1 MRVVGLRCE
10 HREDTPCI
18 DDPAPRLSWQLESD
32 GRDQRQTG
40 YRIVVEHDGH
50 TLWDTGMVDG
60 SASVDLAYAG
70 RPLPSGALCTW
81 RVQVRDQDDRLSDW
95 SDPARF
101 RVGLAAWTASWIR
114 RDRRYDPAVPVPGD
128 GGEVDPDDAMLG
140 QLPPCP
146 YFRRAFQL
154 RADVAR
160 ATLYA
165 TARGLL
171 ALELN
176 GGRVGDAVLSPG
188 WTDYHA
194 RIEYETHDV
203 TELLRKGTNVV
214 SAVLGDGWYA
224 GMVGFD
230 TRRPGNH
237 YGRELELLCELHLEY
252 ADGSREVVAS
262 DEQWQ
267 ATTGPLRYADLL
279 MGERCDARAQ
289 ARAVAPGP
297 DQSARRHRRSF
308 HNARSRS
315 G

>member
-1 MRVVGLRCE
+1 MRAVGLRCE
-10 HREDTPCI
+10 HRQDTPCI

-32 GRDQRQTG
+32 GVDQRQTA
-40 YRIVVEHDGH
+40 YHLVVEHDGH
-50 TLWDTGMVDG
+50 TLWDTGMVEG
-60 SASVDLAYAG
+60 PASVDVAYAG
-70 RPLPSGALCTW
+70 RPLPPEALCTW

-95 SDPARF
+95 SDPAHF

-128 GGEVDPDDAMLG
+128 GGERDPDDGMLG

-146 YFRRAFQL
+146 YFRRPFEL

-176 GGRVGDAVLSPG
+176 GARVGDAVLSPG

-194 RIEYETHDV
+194 RIEYATNDV

-214 SAVLGDGWYA
+214 GAVLGDG
-224 GMVGFD
+224 
-230 TRRPGNH
+230 
-237 YGRELELLCELHLEY
+237 
-252 ADGSREVVAS
+252 
-262 DEQWQ
+262 
-267 ATTGPLRYADLL
+267 
-279 MGERCDARAQ
+279 
-289 ARAVAPGP
+289 
-297 DQSARRHRRSF
+297 
-308 HNARSRS
+308 
-315 G
+315 